1 MNKIGKISLVTLPSR
16 SKGVGL
22 IEILVSILVIGI
34 GALGVV
40 SMQLTGLKF
49 NTGSQGR
56 TQAIFLATDMMDRIR
71 ANRAIAL
78 NDDAAYVLANL
89 SVSADVG
96 PPDDCYNVEC
106 TPAQLALFDQF
117 YFLRQVEDLVPF
129 GRASITHFDDG
140 DGDRIYEIQIQW
152 RDVVARQDR
161 EGAALAAND
170 VINLSEF
177 TFRSG
182 L

>member
-1 MNKIGKISLVTLPSR
+1 MNKIRKISLITLPAR

-22 IEILVSILVIGI
+22 IEILVSILVIGV
-34 GALGVV
+34 GALGVA

-49 NTGSQGR
+49 NVGSQGR
-56 TQAIFLATDMMDRIR
+56 TQAVFLATDMMDRMR
-71 ANRAIAL
+71 ANRGVAL
-78 NDDAAYVLANL
+78 NDDTAYVLANL

-96 PPDDCYNVEC
+96 APTDCYNAEC
-106 TPAQLALFDQF
+106 TPEQLALFDQF

-129 GRASITHFDDG
+129 GRASINHFDDA
-140 DGDRIYEIQIQW
+140 DGDRIYEIQIEW
-152 RDVVARQDR
+152 RDVVGIQNRD
-161 EGAALAAND
+161 GLTIDDANS
-170 VINLSEF
+170 INQF